1 MKKIII
7 ILSCFL
13 LSLCL
18 LLTGCFEN
26 SGYLVK
32 SCEKQ
37 EKSNDLKVTTTYTFG
52 FKNDIISNVK
62 VIYDNVGN
70 ENSIKSVKLSL
81 ESQNNYSNLKYNLLV
96 DNNEQYKIEYNI
108 PLDSTNEI
116 LDKFNIKKSRT
127 DFVKNLKSL
136 GYTCE

>member
-7 ILSCFL
+7 ILSCL
-13 LSLCL
+13 M
-18 LLTGCFEN
+18 LTGCFEN

-32 SCEKQ
+32 RCYKE
-37 EKSNDLKVTTTYTFG
+37 EKSNDLKVTTTYIFG
-52 FKNDIISNVK
+52 FKNDIINNVK

>member
-1 MKKIII
+1 MRKIII
-7 ILSCFL
+7 ILSCF
-13 LSLCL
+13 

-37 EKSNDLKVTTTYTFG
+37 EKSNDLKVTTTYIFG
-52 FKNDIISNVK
+52 FKNDIINNVK

-96 DNNEQYKIEYNI
+96 DNNEQYKIEYI
-108 PLDSTNEI
+108 VPLDSDKEV
-116 LDKFNIKKSRT
+116 LDKLNVKQSRT
-127 DFVKNLKSL
+127 DFVNNLKSL

>member
-7 ILSCFL
+7 ILSCL
-13 LSLCL
+13 M
-18 LLTGCFEN
+18 LTGCFEN

-32 SCEKQ
+32 SCYKE
-37 EKSNDLKVTTTYTFG
+37 EKSNDLKVTTTYIFG
-52 FKNDIISNVK
+52 FKNDIINNVK

-96 DNNEQYKIEYNI
+96 DNNEQYKIEYI
-108 PLDSTNEI
+108 VPLDSDKEV
-116 LDKFNIKKSRT
+116 LDKLNVKQSRT

>member
-13 LSLCL
+13 L
-18 LLTGCFEN
+18 TGCFEN
-26 SGYLVK
+26 SGYIVK
-32 SCEKQ
+32 SCYKE
-37 EKSNDLKVTTTYTFG
+37 EKSNDLKVTTTYIFG
-52 FKNDIISNVK
+52 FKNDIINNVK

-108 PLDSTNEI
+108 SLDSTNEI

>member
-7 ILSCFL
+7 ILSCF
-13 LSLCL
+13 

-37 EKSNDLKVTTTYTFG
+37 ETSNDLKVTTTYTFG
-52 FKNDIISNVK
+52 FKNDIINNVK

>member
-1 MKKIII
+1 MRKIII

-13 LSLCL
+13 L
-18 LLTGCFEN
+18 TGCFEN
-26 SGYLVK
+26 SGYIFK
-32 SCEKQ
+32 SCYKE
-37 EKSNDLKVTTTYTFG
+37 EKSNDLKVTTTYIFG
-52 FKNDIISNVK
+52 FKNDIINNVK

>member
-1 MKKIII
+1 MRKIII
-7 ILSCFL
+7 ILSCL
-13 LSLCL
+13 M
-18 LLTGCFEN
+18 LTGCFEN
-26 SGYLVK
+26 SGYIVK
-32 SCEKQ
+32 SCYKE
-37 EKSNDLKVTTTYTFG
+37 EKSNDLKVTTTYIFG
-52 FKNDIISNVK
+52 FKNDIINNVK

>member
-1 MKKIII
+1 MRKIII

-13 LSLCL
+13 L
-18 LLTGCFEN
+18 TGCFEN
-26 SGYLVK
+26 SGYIVK
-32 SCEKQ
+32 SCYKE

-52 FKNDIISNVK
+52 FKNDIINNVK

>member
-1 MKKIII
+1 MRKIII

-13 LSLCL
+13 L
-18 LLTGCFEN
+18 TGCFEN
-26 SGYLVK
+26 SGYIVK
-32 SCEKQ
+32 SCYKE

-52 FKNDIISNVK
+52 FKNDIINNVK

-96 DNNEQYKIEYNI
+96 DNNEQYKIEYI
-108 PLDSTNEI
+108 VPLDSDKEV
-116 LDKFNIKKSRT
+116 LDKLNVKQSRT

>member
-7 ILSCFL
+7 ILSCL
-13 LSLCL
+13 M
-18 LLTGCFEN
+18 LTGCFEN
-26 SGYLVK
+26 SGYIVK
-32 SCEKQ
+32 SCYKE
-37 EKSNDLKVTTTYTFG
+37 EKSNDLKVTTTYIFG
-52 FKNDIISNVK
+52 FKNDIINNVK

-96 DNNEQYKIEYNI
+96 DNNEQYKIEYI
-108 PLDSTNEI
+108 VPLDSDKEV
-116 LDKFNIKKSRT
+116 LDKLNVKQSRT

>member
-1 MKKIII
+1 MRKIII

-13 LSLCL
+13 L
-18 LLTGCFEN
+18 TGCFEN
-26 SGYLVK
+26 SGYIVK
-32 SCEKQ
+32 SCYKE

-52 FKNDIISNVK
+52 FKNDIINNVK

-127 DFVKNLKSL
+127 DFVNNLKSL

>member
-1 MKKIII
+1 MRKIII
-7 ILSCFL
+7 ILSCF
-13 LSLCL
+13 

-32 SCEKQ
+32 SCYKE
-37 EKSNDLKVTTTYTFG
+37 EKSNDLKVTTTYIFG
-52 FKNDIISNVK
+52 FKNDIINNVK

-96 DNNEQYKIEYNI
+96 DNNEQYKIEYI
-108 PLDSTNEI
+108 VPLDSDKEV
-116 LDKFNIKKSRT
+116 LDKLNVKQSRT
-127 DFVKNLKSL
+127 DFVNNLKSL

>member
-7 ILSCFL
+7 ILSCF
-13 LSLCL
+13 

-96 DNNEQYKIEYNI
+96 DNNEQYKIEYI
-108 PLDSTNEI
+108 VPLDSDKEV
-116 LDKFNIKKSRT
+116 LDKLNVKQSRT
-127 DFVKNLKSL
+127 DFVNNLKSL

>member
-7 ILSCFL
+7 ILSCF
-13 LSLCL
+13 

-32 SCEKQ
+32 SCYKE
-37 EKSNDLKVTTTYTFG
+37 ENSNDLKVTTTYTFG
-52 FKNDIISNVK
+52 FKNDIINNVK

-81 ESQNNYSNLKYNLLV
+81 ESQNNYSDLKYNLLI
-96 DNNEQYKIEYNI
+96 DNDQQYKIEYNI

-127 DFVKNLKSL
+127 DFVNNLKSL
-136 GYTCE
+136 GYTCK

>member
-13 LSLCL
+13 L
-18 LLTGCFEN
+18 TGCFEN
-26 SGYLVK
+26 SGYIVK
-32 SCEKQ
+32 SCYKE

-52 FKNDIISNVK
+52 FKNDIINNVK

-96 DNNEQYKIEYNI
+96 DNNEQYKIEYI
-108 PLDSTNEI
+108 VPLDSDKEV
-116 LDKFNIKKSRT
+116 LDKLNVKQSRT
-127 DFVKNLKSL
+127 DFVNNLKSL

>member
-7 ILSCFL
+7 ILSCL
-13 LSLCL
+13 M
-18 LLTGCFEN
+18 LTGCFEN

-32 SCEKQ
+32 SCYKE
-37 EKSNDLKVTTTYTFG
+37 EKSNDLKVTTTYIFG
-52 FKNDIISNVK
+52 FKNDIINNVK

-116 LDKFNIKKSRT
+116 LDKFNIKKSRI

>member
-13 LSLCL
+13 L
-18 LLTGCFEN
+18 TGCFEN
-26 SGYLVK
+26 SGYIVK
-32 SCEKQ
+32 SCYKE
-37 EKSNDLKVTTTYTFG
+37 EKSNDLKVTTTYIFG
-52 FKNDIISNVK
+52 FKNDIINNVK

-127 DFVKNLKSL
+127 DFVNNLKSL

>member
-13 LSLCL
+13 L
-18 LLTGCFEN
+18 TGCFEN
-26 SGYLVK
+26 SGYIVK
-32 SCEKQ
+32 SCYKE

>member
-7 ILSCFL
+7 ILSCL
-13 LSLCL
+13 M
-18 LLTGCFEN
+18 LTGCFEN
-26 SGYLVK
+26 SGYIVK
-32 SCEKQ
+32 SCYKE
-37 EKSNDLKVTTTYTFG
+37 EKSNDLKVTTTYIFG
-52 FKNDIISNVK
+52 FKNDIINNVK

-127 DFVKNLKSL
+127 DFVNNLKSL

>member
-13 LSLCL
+13 L
-18 LLTGCFEN
+18 TGCFEN
-26 SGYLVK
+26 SGYIVK
-32 SCEKQ
+32 SCYKE

-52 FKNDIISNVK
+52 FKNDIINNVK

-108 PLDSTNEI
+108 SLDSTNEI

>member
-1 MKKIII
+1 MRKIII

-13 LSLCL
+13 L
-18 LLTGCFEN
+18 TGCFEN
-26 SGYLVK
+26 SGYIVK
-32 SCEKQ
+32 SCYKE
-37 EKSNDLKVTTTYTFG
+37 EKSNDLKVTTTYIFG
-52 FKNDIISNVK
+52 FKNDIINNVK

-108 PLDSTNEI
+108 PLNSTNEI

>member
-1 MKKIII
+1 MRKIII

-13 LSLCL
+13 L
-18 LLTGCFEN
+18 TGCFEN
-26 SGYLVK
+26 SGYIVK
-32 SCEKQ
+32 SCYKE

-52 FKNDIISNVK
+52 FKNDIINNVK

-96 DNNEQYKIEYNI
+96 DNNEQYKIEYI
-108 PLDSTNEI
+108 VTLDSTNEI

-127 DFVKNLKSL
+127 DFVNNLKSL

>member
-13 LSLCL
+13 L
-18 LLTGCFEN
+18 TGCFEN
-26 SGYLVK
+26 SGYIVK
-32 SCEKQ
+32 SCYKE
-37 EKSNDLKVTTTYTFG
+37 EKSNDLKVTTTYIFG
-52 FKNDIISNVK
+52 FKNDIINNVK

-96 DNNEQYKIEYNI
+96 DNNEQYKIEYI
-108 PLDSTNEI
+108 VPLDSDKEV
-116 LDKFNIKKSRT
+116 LDKLNVKQSRT